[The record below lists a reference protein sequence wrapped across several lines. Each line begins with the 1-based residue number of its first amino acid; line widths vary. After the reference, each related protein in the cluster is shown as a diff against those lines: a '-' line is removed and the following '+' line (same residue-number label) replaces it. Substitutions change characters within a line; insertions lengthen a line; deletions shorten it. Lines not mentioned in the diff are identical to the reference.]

1 MNKKLIDNH
10 IFMELGAKI
19 TSRALTEQEISN
31 ELWQNM
37 EQVLQSNLG
46 DKVNVKW
53 SLWDKLNWELNKLWW
68 EVEKRLDEETN

>member
-37 EQVLQSNLG
+37 QQVLQSNLG
-46 DKVNVKW
+46 DKINVKW
-53 SLWDKLNWELNKLWW
+53 SLWDKLWW
-68 EVEKRLDEETN
+68 NLYALRDEETN

>member
-37 EQVLQSNLG
+37 QQVLQSNLG
-46 DKVNVKW
+46 DKINVKW
-53 SLWDKLNWELNKLWW
+53 SLWDTLWW
-68 EVEKRLDEETN
+68 NLYALRDEETN